1 MATSTITTVFDR
13 VVCGV
18 DASEAGTSAA
28 RAAALLTAREGR
40 LSFLAVNDPSIAVHA
55 GWAMSQ
61 VLEEL
66 AEEARAALDHARAEA
81 DPLHSF
87 EAKLVD
93 GDPRF
98 SLLAE
103 IERCDATL
111 VVVGSHGL
119 SRAAGIALGAV
130 STHLLHEAPC
140 SVLIV
145 RGEIDVNRWPR
156 RIVVGVDGS
165 PDSDL
170 ALGVGRALADRFDAD
185 VRAVTATQDVH
196 IDLDAARKLA
206 PRLEEHDGRAL
217 QVLTAA
223 AETSDLV
230 VVGSRGLRGVRA
242 LGSLS
247 ERLAHDAGQPVL
259 VVRTRGE
266 QAA

>member
-1 MATSTITTVFDR
+1 MATKSGTVVFDR

-28 RAAALLTAREGR
+28 QAAAVLTAREGS
-40 LSFLAVNDPSIAVHA
+40 LSFLAVNDPSVAVHA
-55 GWAMSQ
+55 GWAMPQ

-66 AEEARAALDHARAEA
+66 AEETRAALDHARREA

-87 EAKLVD
+87 ETKLVE
-93 GDPRF
+93 GDPRIC
-98 SLLAE
+98 LLAE
-103 IERCDATL
+103 IERRDATL

-140 SVLIV
+140 SVLIA
-145 RGEIDVNRWPR
+145 RGGIDVERWPR

-165 PDSDL
+165 PDSGL
-170 ALGVGRALADRFDAD
+170 ALGAARELADRFDAD
-185 VRAVTATQDVH
+185 LRAVTATQDAHADV
-196 IDLDAARKLA
+196 DAARRLA
-206 PRLEEHDGRAL
+206 LRLEEHAGRAVD
-217 QVLTAA
+217 VLTTA
-223 AETSDLV
+223 AETSDLL

-247 ERLAHDAGQPVL
+247 ERLAHDAGHSVL
-259 VVRTRGE
+259 VVRTRRD